1 MTRDVYIRLK
11 MLHYTA
17 VFYFIFQSVR
27 PMTLYTS
34 NIFLPKTRSNL
45 RGTTGGVYIRLK
57 KFISTTADVYTRP
70 LNKLLLR
77 EIVAELKTM
86 WLLT

>member
-1 MTRDVYIRLK
+1 MTKGLYMRLK
-11 MLHYTA
+11 MLHYTS
-17 VFYFIFQSVR
+17 VFYFFQSVR

-45 RGTTGGVYIRLK
+45 RETTGDVYIRLK
-57 KFISTTADVYTRP
+57 KFISTTTDVYTRL
-70 LNKLLLR
+70 LNKLLLG
-77 EIVAELKTM
+77 ELVAELKTM

>member
-1 MTRDVYIRLK
+1 MTKGVYMRLK

-17 VFYFIFQSVR
+17 VFYFFQSVR

-45 RGTTGGVYIRLK
+45 RETTGDVYIRLK
-57 KFISTTADVYTRP
+57 KFISTTTDVYTRL
-70 LNKLLLR
+70 LNKLLLG
-77 EIVAELKTM
+77 ELVAELKTM